1 MASSKMV
8 SRLSSRIQP
17 LLLKLNNKKTSSS
30 SISPNNTS
38 SIFNSTFPSQA
49 SASSTRNCISR
60 FPVELI
66 FVTSG
71 VEQLVN
77 DGAVAQCDSIGTV
90 TIKVVHRVSELGFNS
105 SRHLIAFMMADLW
118 RSREADS

>member
-17 LLLKLNNKKTSSS
+17 LLLKLNNKKTSSSS

-60 FPVELI
+60 LPVELSSLLTMVPLHSAIASARLQSKLSIESQSWGLIPQGVLSI
-66 FVTSG
+66 FLCVYCSG
-71 VEQLVN
+71 
-77 DGAVAQCDSIGTV
+77 DI
-90 TIKVVHRVSELGFNS
+90 
-105 SRHLIAFMMADLW
+105 
-118 RSREADS
+118 